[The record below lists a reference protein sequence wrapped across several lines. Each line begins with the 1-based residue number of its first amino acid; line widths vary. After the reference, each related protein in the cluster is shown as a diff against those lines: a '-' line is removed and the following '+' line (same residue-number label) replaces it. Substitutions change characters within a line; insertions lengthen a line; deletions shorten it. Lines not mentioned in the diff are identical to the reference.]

1 MLYWHGGPKKRLQSL
16 NIEAVQLMPETKRT
30 IAALG
35 QNLNVADVPIV
46 SSSESFN
53 TYTLEDGSVLKVK
66 NVATSIARV
75 EGQFMP
81 DGRPVYMV
89 FSTPVVIVEKH
100 TITAS
105 K

>member
-1 MLYWHGGPKKRLQSL
+1 
-16 NIEAVQLMPETKRT
+16 MPETKRT
-30 IAALG
+30 IDALG
-35 QNLNVADVPIV
+35 QKIGVVDVPIV

-89 FSTPVVIVEKH
+89 FSTPVVNVEHH
-100 TITAS
+100 TITAPA